1 MYFHLWIGL
10 IVATAVLHRFLLPV
24 ELAFSPSC
32 RRGESSPYRA
42 MGTSAWQIR
51 IFHTRRFFFIR
62 TNLASCLDY
71 LRKKCL
77 VWKVMVHA
85 MATLC
90 CLLISAH
97 NSGLYS
103 MSESKIEFSPMKRG
117 QDAVKSAYIKI
128 SNTLSCFMKIYMD
141 LGSFEVSLDSFLIS
155 SGNVRDSPTIQSRSS
170 LMGDISSSSSSDT
183 LNSISPFWAV
193 R

>member
-1 MYFHLWIGL
+1 
-10 IVATAVLHRFLLPV
+10 
-24 ELAFSPSC
+24 
-32 RRGESSPYRA
+32 
-42 MGTSAWQIR
+42 
-51 IFHTRRFFFIR
+51 
-62 TNLASCLDY
+62 
-71 LRKKCL
+71 
-77 VWKVMVHA
+77 MVHA

-97 NSGLYS
+97 NSGLYF
-103 MSESKIEFSPMKRG
+103 MSESIIEFSPMKRG
-117 QDAVKSAYIKI
+117 QDSVKSAYIKI